1 MNLPLPNTRITFFII
16 AAGCAGLMGIGLI
29 MQYVFDMEP
38 CPLCITQR
46 VFIVAVGAFSL
57 IAGIHNP
64 ATLFRRIYGGLAVIS
79 AVIGGGV
86 SARHVWIQNLPE
98 DQVPTC
104 GPGLSYM
111 FETLPMWDA
120 LSLLF
125 AGDGNCADEVWSFL
139 GLSIPGWTLVAFI
152 GLACLSLWQIF
163 RPNSNT

>member
-1 MNLPLPNTRITFFII
+1 MNIVLPSPRLIFFLL
-16 AAGCAGLMGIGLI
+16 AATCAAMIGVGLI

-46 VFIVAVGAFSL
+46 VFIIAVGVISL
-57 IAGIHNP
+57 IAGFHNP
-64 ATLFRRIYGGLAVIS
+64 PTLWRRIYGGAGVV
-79 AVIGGGV
+79 AAMIGGGV

-111 FETLPMWDA
+111 FETLPMFDA

-125 AGDGNCADEVWSFL
+125 AGDGNCADEVFNFI

-152 GLACLSLWQIF
+152 GLACICVWQIF